1 MSYPFDCSGCRLL
14 QECSMLKQFRFR
26 SFISISAFLF
36 FIMMVISGAAA
47 YIKPEGSVASWQ
59 SWSFLCLGKG
69 EWEALH
75 TLTGIFFLIL
85 SVIHIILNWNML
97 FQYLRQRSFMSIEMI
112 LGGMFVLLIVV
123 SSVKNIPPVYYLMDA
138 GEYISG
144 SWGGNGTPPVNRAER
159 CTLLDLCSQPEVNIA
174 LPEAVKRLKDAGISS
189 VDPSLTLEVL
199 AGDNGKSPA
208 ELWMIISEG
217 VTTGP

>member
-1 MSYPFDCSGCRLL
+1 
-14 QECSMLKQFRFR
+14 MLKQFRFR

-36 FIMMVISGAAA
+36 FIMMAISGAAA

-85 SVIHIILNWNML
+85 SIIHIILNWKML
-97 FQYLRQRSFMSIEMI
+97 FQYLKQRSFMSLELI
-112 LGGMFVLLIVV
+112 LGAMFVLLIVV
-123 SSVKNIPPVYYLMDA
+123 SSVKNIPPLYYLMDA
-138 GEYISG
+138 GEYISD
-144 SWGGNGTPPVNRAER
+144 SWVKNGTPPVNRAER
-159 CTLLDLCSQPEVNIA
+159 CTLLDLCSQPEIDIS
-174 LPEAVKRLKDAGISS
+174 LPEAVRRLKDAGISA

-217 VTTGP
+217 MITGP